1 MRRDTMTISQ
11 ICICLAIAVYLIAM
25 LGVGVWFSKRNNSVD
40 DFYLG
45 GRKLGPF
52 VTAMSA
58 EASDMSSWLLMGLP
72 GVAYLSGLAEAS
84 WTAIGLAVGTY
95 LNWLIVARRIRRYS
109 HQIDAITVPQFF
121 SKRWGDERNL
131 LSAIAAVVI
140 MIFFVPYLASGFS
153 ACGKLFAS
161 LFGINYVSAMLIS
174 AAVIVIYTVMGGFLA
189 ASFTDLVQSI
199 IMTVALV
206 VVLGFGVAQ
215 AGGMEAVMDN
225 ARSLAGYLSL
235 VNIHDPAT
243 GGSAPYS
250 LLTICSLLAWGLGYF
265 GMPHILL
272 RFMAIEEE
280 KKLALSRRVA
290 TTWVVISM
298 GVAVFIGVVG
308 NGMTKAG
315 AMEQLS
321 DAETIIVQIANLIS
335 CYGVPAALL
344 AGVILA
350 GILAATMST
359 ADSQL
364 LAASSSVSQNLAVE
378 FFHLKISG
386 KKSVLVARSTMVVIS
401 LIAAFLA
408 RDPDSSVFRV
418 VSFAWAG
425 FGAAFGPVVL
435 FALFWKRS
443 NKWGALAGMVTGGVM
458 VFVWK
463 YLVAPMGGALAIYEL
478 LPAFLCACVAIVMVS
493 LLTPAP
499 EQSILEAFE
508 GFKSK
513 QKQNAP
519 AVGGDASM
527 SKKPRRVRAR
537 RRESSCDLFS
547 PAACASGKTLLRL
560 QVWGLSACGGPIPRA
575 AGCCFLKKVA
585 KPLFRQSQEK
595 GLWPFFFL
603 SQRGS

>member
-1 MRRDTMTISQ
+1 MTSAQ
-11 ICICLAIAVYLIAM
+11 ICICLAIAIYLIAM
-25 LGVGVWFSKRNNSVD
+25 LGVGVWFAKRNNSVD

-72 GVAYLSGLAEAS
+72 GVAYLTGLAEAS

-109 HQIDAITVPQFF
+109 NHLDAITVPQFF
-121 SKRWGDERNL
+121 SKRWGDDRNL

-140 MIFFVPYLASGFS
+140 IIFFIPYLASGFS

-161 LFGINYVSAMLIS
+161 LFGTSYVTAMLIS

-189 ASFTDLVQSI
+189 ASFTDLIQSI
-199 IMTVALV
+199 IMTVALI
-206 VVLGFGVAQ
+206 VVLSFGVAQ
-215 AGGMEAVMDN
+215 AGGLDAVMDN

-235 VNIHDPAT
+235 TQIHDAVT
-243 GGSAPYS
+243 GGASSYS

-290 TTWVVISM
+290 TVWVVISM
-298 GVAVFIGVVG
+298 GVAIFIGVVG

-315 AMEQLS
+315 AMEQLADS
-321 DAETIIVQIANLIS
+321 ETIIVQIASLIS
-335 CYGVPAALL
+335 HYGVFAALI

-359 ADSQL
+359 ADSQM
-364 LAASSSVSQNLAVE
+364 LAASSSVSQNLLVE
-378 FFHLKISG
+378 FFHLKITG
-386 KKSVLVARSTMVVIS
+386 RKSVVVARSTMVVIA
-401 LIAAFLA
+401 LVAAFLA
-408 RDPDSSVFRV
+408 RDPNSSVFRV

-435 FALFWKRS
+435 FGLFWRRS
-443 NKWGALAGMVTGGVM
+443 NKWGALAGMVVGGAM
-458 VFVWK
+458 VFIWK
-463 YLVAPMGGALAIYEL
+463 YGIARLGGAFAIYEL
-478 LPAFLCACVAIVMVS
+478 LPAFIAASIAIVVVS
-493 LLTPAP
+493 LLT
-499 EQSILEAFE
+499 E
-508 GFKSK
+508 
-513 QKQNAP
+513 
-519 AVGGDASM
+519 
-527 SKKPRRVRAR
+527 KPSAEIERIFDEVR
-537 RRESSCDLFS
+537 
-547 PAACASGKTLLRL
+547 G
-560 QVWGLSACGGPIPRA
+560 V
-575 AGCCFLKKVA
+575 
-585 KPLFRQSQEK
+585 
-595 GLWPFFFL
+595 
-603 SQRGS
+603 

>member
-1 MRRDTMTISQ
+1 MTISQ

-308 NGMTKAG
+308 NGKSGGHGAAVRRGDNHRTDRQPDQLLRCSSRSAG
-315 AMEQLS
+315 RRDLGGYPGRHH
-321 DAETIIVQIANLIS
+321 VHCRL
-335 CYGVPAALL
+335 PAAGRLL
-344 AGVILA
+344 LCLPEPGGRVLPPEDQRKEERAGGPEHHGGHLPDRSIP
-350 GILAATMST
+350 GPRPG
-359 ADSQL
+359 QL
-364 LAASSSVSQNLAVE
+364 CLP
-378 FFHLKISG
+378 G
-386 KKSVLVARSTMVVIS
+386 G
-401 LIAAFLA
+401 LIRL
-408 RDPDSSVFRV
+408 
-418 VSFAWAG
+418 
-425 FGAAFGPVVL
+425 
-435 FALFWKRS
+435 
-443 NKWGALAGMVTGGVM
+443 GG
-458 VFVWK
+458 
-463 YLVAPMGGALAIYEL
+463 LRRRLRAGGAL
-478 LPAFLCACVAIVMVS
+478 CSV
-493 LLTPAP
+493 
-499 EQSILEAFE
+499 LEAV
-508 GFKSK
+508 
-513 QKQNAP
+513 QQ
-519 AVGGDASM
+519 VGGTGRDGH
-527 SKKPRRVRAR
+527 R
-537 RRESSCDLFS
+537 RRDGLRVEV
-547 PAACASGKTLLRL
+547 SGGSYGR
-560 QVWGLSACGGPIPRA
+560 RA
-575 AGCCFLKKVA
+575 GHL
-585 KPLFRQSQEK
+585 
-595 GLWPFFFL
+595 
-603 SQRGS
+603 